1 MAFSM
6 TERAWRDLSYAL
18 RSLRRTPAFTT
29 TAILILGLG
38 IGMASAMFTVFHSVV
53 MRRLPVQDP
62 DQIVELSGVAKGAAR
77 EVPIALDPFRR
88 FRQES
93 HTLQSVGGF
102 AHWGSV
108 SAPVTDGD
116 RQLLLRQATVT
127 GNFFQV
133 LGAAATLGR
142 LLQPEDEREYG
153 PNATNAN
160 ALVAVISYDAWRRSF
175 GGDSAIIG
183 RRLRL
188 PVMKWNPTIVGIA
201 PPGLDYPRGAEL
213 WTPNVYAGGMD
224 VVARL
229 APGATLEAARADYL
243 AFVKRDPDYVKWGL
257 ADQIGARG
265 EPLERMVLGDV
276 KTALIVLTTA
286 VGVLLLLACV
296 NIGNLLLLR
305 AAGRAQELAVRRALG
320 AGSADIV
327 KQLSAE
333 TAVLGIGG
341 GVLGFGLA
349 QVLLSLF
356 LRVAPAGLPRLDMI
370 RIAPAPLAIAAA
382 ATVLTVLLFGLLPAV
397 GTVRFDL
404 SSQLRADARSGTE
417 GRRLRGVRRA
427 LVGSQIALALVLL
440 SGAGLLMRSFARLS
454 GLNMGFATSHLSVL
468 GVSMPWDKW
477 VVSCGG
483 TPPQS
488 DSLAT
493 RRFQKCVDGW
503 SFQFHDQLVSGFRA
517 IPGVEKASPVAVPPF
532 LGSNVFMTR
541 LMAEGQSEGEMAA
554 NPWVG
559 LDFVGPEY
567 FEALGLPIL
576 RGRGFT
582 DADREG
588 SPNVA
593 VVTQSIAKRF
603 WPGEDAIGKQVRQA
617 AGSSVITVVGL
628 VGDIHFRE
636 HRQATPMMIRP
647 YRQGLAQGSLVI
659 RTRGALA
666 ALLPVI
672 RKAVQAVDPDAV
684 LAEARTMDEVIAPQL
699 AQPRLNALLLS
710 AFAFAAVLLAAI
722 GLYGIM
728 ASAVSQQTRELGV
741 RLALGATPNRLRAM
755 ILGQALT
762 VAGAGAL
769 AGLLGALAGSRLL
782 TTMLFEVSPT
792 DPVTLIG
799 VAALLL
805 SVALVAAYLPAGRAT
820 RIDPAKA
827 LRAD

>member
-1 MAFSM
+1 MVQCLRYAV
-6 TERAWRDLSYAL
+6 RA
-18 RSLRRTPAFTT
+18 LRRTPTFTA
-29 TAILILGLG
+29 TAVLTLGVG
-38 IGMASAMFTVFHSVV
+38 IGMASAMFTVFHAVV
-53 MRRLPVQDP
+53 VRTLPVQDQ
-62 DQIVELSGVAKGAAR
+62 DRIVELSGVANGAAR
-77 EVPIALDPFRR
+77 EVPLLLDPFLR
-88 FRQES
+88 FRHDS
-93 HTLQSVGGF
+93 RTLQSVGGF

-116 RQLLLRQATVT
+116 RPLFLRQATVT

-133 LGAAATLGR
+133 LGVAPTLGR
-142 LLQPEDEREYG
+142 LLRPEDEREYA
-153 PNATNAN
+153 PNAANAN
-160 ALVAVISYDAWRRSF
+160 ALVAVISYDAWRRLF
-175 GGDSAIIG
+175 GGDAAVIG
-183 RRLRL
+183 RRLHL
-188 PVMKWNPTIVGIA
+188 PDMKWNATIVGVA

-229 APGATLEAARADYL
+229 GPGATLDAARADYL
-243 AFVKRDPDYVKWGL
+243 AFVRRDPEYVKAGL
-257 ADQIGARG
+257 ADQIGARA

-276 KTALIVLTTA
+276 KPALIALTAA

-296 NIGNLLLLR
+296 NIGNLLLLH
-305 AAGRAQELAVRRALG
+305 AAGRAPELAVRRALG

-333 TAVLGIGG
+333 SAVLGIGG

-349 QVLLSLF
+349 QELLTLL
-356 LRVAPAGLPRLDMI
+356 LRLAPAGLPRLDMI
-370 RIAPAPLAIAAA
+370 RIAPAPLAIAVA
-382 ATVLTVLLFGLLPAV
+382 ATVLAMLLFGSLPAAAA
-397 GTVRFDL
+397 VRFDL
-404 SSQLRADARSGTE
+404 SSQLRADARSGTG

-427 LVGSQIALALVLL
+427 LVASQIALALVLL

-454 GLNMGFATSHLSVL
+454 GLDMGFPTSHLSVL

-477 VVSCGG
+477 FASCGG
-483 TPPQS
+483 APPQG
-488 DSLAT
+488 DSVAT
-493 RRFQKCVDGW
+493 RRFQKCADRW
-503 SFQFHDQLVSGFRA
+503 MFLFHDQLLSGLRA
-517 IPGVEKASPVAVPPF
+517 IPGVENASPVAVPPF

-541 LMAEGQSEGEMAA
+541 LMAVGQSEGESST

-559 LDFVGPEY
+559 QDFVGPEY
-567 FEALGLPIL
+567 FDAMGLPIL

-593 VVTQSIAKRF
+593 VVTQSIAKRL
-603 WPGEDAIGKQVRQA
+603 WPGEDPIGKQVRQA
-617 AGSSVITVVGL
+617 AGSPLITVVGL

-636 HRQATPMMIRP
+636 HRQATPMIIRP
-647 YRQGLAQGSLVI
+647 FRQGLAQGSLVI
-659 RTRGALA
+659 RTRGELA
-666 ALLPVI
+666 AALPAI
-672 RKAVQAVDPDAV
+672 RRAVQAVDPDAALV
-684 LAEARTMDEVIAPQL
+684 DARTMDDVIAPQL

-741 RLALGATPNRLRAM
+741 RLALGATPDRLRAM
-755 ILGQALT
+755 IVGQALA

-792 DPVTLIG
+792 DPV
-799 VAALLL
+799 ALLGACGL
-805 SVALVAAYLPAGRAT
+805 LLAVALLAAYVPARRAT
-820 RIDPAKA
+820 KVDPMVA
-827 LRAD
+827 LRYE

>member
-1 MAFSM
+1 VLP
-6 TERAWRDLSYAL
+6 DLRYAL
-18 RSLRRTPAFTT
+18 RALRRTPTFTAA
-29 TAILILGLG
+29 AILILGLG
-38 IGMASAMFTVFHSVV
+38 IGMASAVFTVFQAVV
-53 MRRLPVQDP
+53 LRRLPVQDQ
-62 DQIVELSGVAKGAAR
+62 DRIVELSGVAKGAAR
-77 EVPIALDPFRR
+77 EVPLPLDPFHR

-93 HTLQSVGGF
+93 RTLQSVGGF

-108 SAPVTDGD
+108 SAPVMDGD
-116 RQLLLRQATVT
+116 RPLLLRQATVT

-133 LGAAATLGR
+133 LGAAPTLGR
-142 LLQPEDEREYG
+142 LLRPEDEREYG
-153 PNATNAN
+153 PNAANAN
-160 ALVAVISYDAWRRSF
+160 ALVAVISYDAWRRLF
-175 GGDSAIIG
+175 GGDSAVIG
-183 RRLRL
+183 RRLHL
-188 PVMKWNPTIVGIA
+188 PDMKWNPTIVGVA

-229 APGATLEAARADYL
+229 APGATLGAARTDYL
-243 AFVKRDPDYVKWGL
+243 TFVTRDPDYVKAGL
-257 ADQIGARG
+257 ADQIGARA

-276 KTALIVLTTA
+276 KTALSVLTAA
-286 VGVLLLLACV
+286 VAMLLLLACV

-333 TAVLGIGG
+333 SAVLGVGG
-341 GVLGFGLA
+341 GVLGFCLA
-349 QVLLSLF
+349 RELVTLL
-356 LRVAPAGLPRLDMI
+356 LRLAPAGLPRLDMI
-370 RIAPAPLAIAAA
+370 RIAPAPLAIAGA
-382 ATVLTVLLFGLLPAV
+382 ATVLAVLLFGLLPVVSTA
-397 GTVRFDL
+397 RCDF
-404 SSQLRADARSGTE
+404 SSQLRADARSGAE
-417 GRRLRGVRRA
+417 GRRLRAVRRT
-427 LVGSQIALALVLL
+427 LVASQIAVALVLL
-440 SGAGLLMRSFARLS
+440 SGAGLLVRSFARLS
-454 GLNMGFATSHLSVL
+454 GLDMGFATSHLSVL

-477 VVSCGG
+477 VASCGG
-483 TPPQS
+483 APPHA
-488 DSLAT
+488 DSVAT
-493 RRFQKCVDGW
+493 NRFRKCMDGW

-541 LMAEGQSEGEMAA
+541 LMAEGQSEGEIAA

-559 LDFVGPEY
+559 QDFVGPEY
-567 FEALGLPIL
+567 FDAMGLPIL
-576 RGRGFT
+576 RGRGFS

-603 WPGEDAIGKQVRQA
+603 WPGQDPIGKRVRQA
-617 AGSSVITVVGL
+617 AGSPVITVVGL

-636 HRQATPMMIRP
+636 HRQVTPMMIRP
-647 YRQGLAQGSLVI
+647 YRQGLAQGNLVI
-659 RTRGALA
+659 RTRPDLA
-666 ALLPVI
+666 AVLPAI
-672 RKAVQAVDPDAV
+672 RRAVQAVDPDAALV
-684 LAEARTMDEVIAPQL
+684 ETRTMDQVIAPQL

-741 RLALGATPNRLRAM
+741 RLALGATPDRLRAM
-755 ILGQALT
+755 ILRQALT
-762 VAGAGAL
+762 VAAAGAL

-792 DPVTLIG
+792 DPV
-799 VAALLL
+799 ALLGACWL
-805 SVALVAAYLPAGRAT
+805 LIAVALLAAYIPARRAT
-820 RIDPAKA
+820 KVDPMVA
-827 LRAD
+827 LRYE

>member
-1 MAFSM
+1 MS
-6 TERAWRDLSYAL
+6 
-18 RSLRRTPAFTT
+18 
-29 TAILILGLG
+29 
-38 IGMASAMFTVFHSVV
+38 SAMFTVFHSVA

-62 DQIVELSGVAKGAAR
+62 DQVVELSGVAKGAAR
-77 EVPIALDPFRR
+77 DLPIGLDPFRR

-93 HTLQSVGGF
+93 STLQSVGGF

-116 RQLLLRQATVT
+116 RMLLLKQATVT

-133 LGAAATLGR
+133 LGAVATLGR

-153 PNATNAN
+153 PNPTNAN
-160 ALVAVISYDAWRRSF
+160 TLVAVISYDAWRRSF
-175 GGDSAIIG
+175 GGDSAVIG
-183 RRLRL
+183 RRVRL
-188 PVMKWNPTIVGIA
+188 PVMKWNPTIVGVA

-213 WTPNVYAGGMD
+213 WTPNVYSGGMD

-229 APGATLEAARADYL
+229 APGATLAAARADFL
-243 AFVKRDPDYVKWGL
+243 AFERRDPDYMKGGGT
-257 ADQIGARG
+257 DQIGARG

-276 KTALIVLTTA
+276 KTPLVTLTTA

-296 NIGNLLLLR
+296 NIGNLMLLR
-305 AAGRAQELAVRRALG
+305 TAGRARELAVRRALG
-320 AGSADIV
+320 AGSVDIV
-327 KQLSAE
+327 KQLFAE
-333 TAVLGIGG
+333 SAVLGIGG
-341 GVLGFGLA
+341 GVLGFILA

-356 LRVAPAGLPRLDMI
+356 LRLAPASLPRLDMV
-370 RIAPAPLAIAAA
+370 RIAPAPLGISAA
-382 ATVLTVLLFGLLPAV
+382 ATVLTVVLFGLLTAF

-427 LVGSQIALALVLL
+427 LVASQIALALVLL
-440 SGAGLLMRSFARLS
+440 SGAGLLMRSFVRLS
-454 GLNMGFATSHLSVL
+454 GLDMGFATSHLSVL
-468 GVSMPWDKW
+468 VVSMPWDKW
-477 VVSCGG
+477 IVSCGG
-483 TPPQS
+483 SPPES
-488 DSLAT
+488 DSVAT
-493 RRFQKCVDGW
+493 RRFQKCADGW
-503 SFQFHDQLVSGFRA
+503 MVQFHDQLVSGFRA

-532 LGSNVFMTR
+532 LGSSVFMTR
-541 LMAEGQSEGEMAA
+541 LMAVGQSEGDIAA

-559 LDFVGPEY
+559 MDFVGPEY
-567 FEALGLPIL
+567 FDAMGLPII
-576 RGRGFT
+576 RGRGFA

-593 VVTQSIAKRF
+593 VVTQGIAKWF
-603 WPGEDAIGKQVRQA
+603 WPGEDPIGKHVRQG
-617 AGSSVITVVGL
+617 AGSAVLTVVGL
-628 VGDIHFRE
+628 VRDIHFRE
-636 HRQATPMMIRP
+636 HRQATPMIFLP
-647 YRQGLAQGSLVI
+647 YRQGFAQGSLVI
-659 RTRGALA
+659 RTQGELA
-666 ALLPVI
+666 TVLPTI
-672 RKAVQAVDPDAV
+672 RQAVQAVDPDAALV
-684 LAEARTMDEVIAPQL
+684 EAQTMDEFIAPQL

-755 ILGQALT
+755 IIGQALT

-769 AGLLGALAGSRLL
+769 AGLLGALAVSRLL

-799 VAALLL
+799 VSALLL
-805 SVALVAAYLPAGRAT
+805 SVALLAAYLPARRAT
-820 RIDPAKA
+820 RIDPAQA

>member
-18 RSLRRTPAFTT
+18 RSLRRTPDFTT

-53 MRRLPVQDP
+53 VRRLPVQDP
-62 DQIVELSGVAKGAAR
+62 DRIVELSGVAKGAAR
-77 EVPIALDPFRR
+77 ELPITLDPFRR

-93 HTLQSVGGF
+93 RTLQSVGGF

-108 SAPVTDGD
+108 SASVTDGD
-116 RQLLLRQATVT
+116 RLLLLRQATVT

-133 LGAAATLGR
+133 LGVAPSLGR

-153 PNATNAN
+153 PNAANAN
-160 ALVAVISYDAWRRSF
+160 ALVAVISYDAWRRLF
-175 GGDSAIIG
+175 GGDAAVMG
-183 RRLRL
+183 RRLHL
-188 PVMKWNPTIVGIA
+188 PETKWNATIVGVA
-201 PPGLDYPRGAEL
+201 PPGLDYPRGAQL
-213 WTPNVYAGGMD
+213 WTPNVFPGGMD

-229 APGATLEAARADYL
+229 GPGATLDAARADYL
-243 AFVKRDPDYVKWGL
+243 AFVRRDPDYMKGGL
-257 ADQIGARG
+257 ADQIGARA

-276 KTALIVLTTA
+276 KPALIALTAA
-286 VGVLLLLACV
+286 VVVLLLLACV

-305 AAGRAQELAVRRALG
+305 AAGRAPELAVRRALG

-333 TAVLGIGG
+333 SALLGIGG
-341 GVLGFGLA
+341 GMLGFGLA
-349 QVLLSLF
+349 QVLLTLL
-356 LRVAPAGLPRLDMI
+356 LRLAPAGLPRLDMI
-370 RIAPAPLAIAAA
+370 RIAPAPLAIAGAV
-382 ATVLTVLLFGLLPAV
+382 TVLTVLLFGLLPAL
-397 GTVRFDL
+397 GTVRYDL
-404 SSQLRADARSGTE
+404 SSQLRADARSGQE

-427 LVGSQIALALVLL
+427 LVASQIALALVLL

-454 GLNMGFATSHLSVL
+454 GLDLGFATGHLSVL

-477 VVSCGG
+477 FVSCGA

-488 DSLAT
+488 DSAAT
-493 RRFQKCVDGW
+493 SRFQQCFDGW
-503 SFQFHDQLVSGFRA
+503 IFRFHDQLVNGFRA

-532 LGSNVFMTR
+532 LGSSVFMTK
-541 LMAEGQSEGEMAA
+541 LMAQGQSEGELAA

-567 FEALGLPIL
+567 FAAMGLPVL

-593 VVTQSIAKRF
+593 VVTQSIANRF
-603 WPGEDAIGKQVRQA
+603 WPGEDPIGKQVRQA
-617 AGSSVITVVGL
+617 AGSPVITVVGL
-628 VGDIHFRE
+628 VRDIHFRE
-636 HRQATPMMIRP
+636 HRQATPMLIRP
-647 YRQGLAQGSLVI
+647 YRQGLAQGSLVV
-659 RTRGALA
+659 RTQGELA
-666 ALLPVI
+666 TVLPAI
-672 RKAVQAVDPDAV
+672 RKAVQAVDQDAALV
-684 LAEARTMDEVIAPQL
+684 EARTMDEVIAPQL

-710 AFAFAAVLLAAI
+710 AFAFAAILLAAT

-762 VAGAGAL
+762 VAGAGTL

-782 TTMLFEVSPT
+782 RTMLFEVSPT
-792 DPVTLIG
+792 DPV
-799 VAALLL
+799 ALLGACGL
-805 SVALVAAYLPAGRAT
+805 LLAVALLAAYIPAHRAT
-820 RIDPAKA
+820 KVRSE
-827 LRAD
+827 